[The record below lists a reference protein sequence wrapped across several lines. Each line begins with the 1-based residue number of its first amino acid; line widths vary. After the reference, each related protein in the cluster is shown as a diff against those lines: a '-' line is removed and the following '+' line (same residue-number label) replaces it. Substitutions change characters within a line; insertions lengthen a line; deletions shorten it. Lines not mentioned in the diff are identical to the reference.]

1 MKVLKSDPFDLTK
14 NIGAK
19 IFPEEYV
26 FNDLMRYVSLGAL
39 FFKASLKIIF
49 FNKDYVYERILGTRI
64 NLRGVLGP
72 RQACLKSKVINN

>member
-1 MKVLKSDPFDLTK
+1 MVLKSDPFDLTK
-14 NIGAK
+14 NIGVK

-26 FNDLMRYVSLGAL
+26 FNDLMRHVSLGAL

>member
-1 MKVLKSDPFDLTK
+1 MVLKSDPFDLTK
-14 NIGAK
+14 NIGVK

-39 FFKASLKIIF
+39 FLKIIF